1 MIQTK
6 TKIGAVASSAF
17 VVLLISCASDDRNS
31 SEQSVVSQPTATT
44 ATGSVRDQSAL
55 ANTEALLLAA
65 RASAGAARS
74 DAKSCFDR
82 VQACKGDAGTIDQSC
97 LDMLQGCM
105 PKAAPKPIDC
115 EAISDLTPEQIG
127 EIDQVVG
134 VADDLIDD
142 AIDFATGAIDALLD
156 GGLALPD
163 GGFPFPVGPGGGQA
177 GRSGSRKDRGQGG
190 ADFGDAGWPVGSRAP
205 SSSRADAGAVAR
217 PTRDAQ
223 VPSFPT
229 IDPDAAIPG
238 GELCGVALPAIP
250 VGALAACADKAA
262 AGLRSGGDLLA
273 IANDAFTCIEAPF
286 KDDIAKLCAE
296 GKAECGK
303 AGAPPN
309 ICANVTE
316 ICGALAP

>member
-6 TKIGAVASSAF
+6 TKIGAVATSAF
-17 VVLLISCASDDRNS
+17 AVLLISCASDDRDS
-31 SEQSVVSQPTATT
+31 SEQSVVPQPTPT
-44 ATGSVRDQSAL
+44 ATGSASGGSDV

-65 RASAGAARS
+65 RASAGAAKS
-74 DAKSCFDR
+74 DAKSCFDK
-82 VQACKGDAGTIDQSC
+82 VQACKGDAGMIDQAC
-97 LDMLQGCM
+97 LDMLQGCF

-115 EAISDLTPEQIG
+115 KDITDLTPEQID
-127 EIDQVVG
+127 EIDEAVG
-134 VADDLIDD
+134 VADGLIDD

-156 GGLALPD
+156 SGLVLPD
-163 GGFPFPVGPGGGQA
+163 GGIPFPVGQGGAQG
-177 GRSGSRKDRGQGG
+177 GRPGSRKDRG
-190 ADFGDAGWPVGSRAP
+190 DAGVPSGSRGP
-205 SSSRADAGAVAR
+205 SSSRGDAGVPVKPTRPIIDADA
-217 PTRDAQ
+217 
-223 VPSFPT
+223 S
-229 IDPDAAIPG
+229 IPG
-238 GELCGVALPAIP
+238 GELCGVPLPAIP

-262 AGLRSGGDLLA
+262 SALKSGGDLVA
-273 IANDAFTCIEAPF
+273 IATDAFTCIEAPF